1 MEEKYR
7 IVEDTIRHTF
17 TSVVWS
23 HKIQEKQ
30 ADICS
35 NKFRWMETI
44 RIIAASLTAAGIF
57 SIIFTDQ
64 LWLKIVS
71 TCISFVTIFVSAF
84 FKTFN
89 LQKMVSAHKETANQ
103 LVGIRDRLT
112 VLLTKVHICDGTPE
126 DIMSEFETI
135 LKELDGIYKAAPNTT
150 DKAVAMARKALNVTK
165 DNTFTDEETDAFLPQ
180 SLKRNKE

>member
-1 MEEKYR
+1 MEEKYQ
-7 IVEDTIRHTF
+7 IIEDTIRHTF

-44 RIIAASLTAAGIF
+44 RIIAASLTAAGIL

-71 TCISFVTIFVSAF
+71 TCISFITIFVSAF

-103 LVGIRDRLT
+103 LVGVRDRLII
-112 VLLTKVHICDGTPE
+112 LLTKVRLCEETPQN
-126 DIMSEFETI
+126 IMSEYETI
-135 LKELDGIYKAAPNTT
+135 MKELDGIYKAAPNTFHGVKIKKFLIL
-150 DKAVAMARKALNVTK
+150 KAN
-165 DNTFTDEETDAFLPQ
+165 FTGV
-180 SLKRNKE
+180 

>member
-1 MEEKYR
+1 MEEKYQ
-7 IVEDTIRHTF
+7 IIEDTIRHTF

-71 TCISFVTIFVSAF
+71 TCISFITIFVSAF

-103 LVGIRDRLT
+103 LVGVRDRLII
-112 VLLTKVHICDGTPE
+112 LLTKVRLCEETPQN
-126 DIMSEFETI
+126 IMSEYETI
-135 LKELDGIYKAAPNTT
+135 MKELDGIYKAAPNTT
-150 DKAVAMARKALNVTK
+150 DKAVGLARKALNVTK